1 MLRFK
6 EYADSKGITVQVV
19 YKHIKKR
26 QKEFE
31 GHIIKQYGVQYLDDE
46 AIAMLNSIIRD
57 NTLVVLDN
65 SKDEE
70 IKKLQ
75 EENSRLKDHIISLSD
90 RLLEQSEQKSEA
102 VLKIAELS
110 TKVTLLEAKKKKR
123 WWQKKSAE

>member
-1 MLRFK
+1 MLKFK

-46 AIAMLNSIIRD
+46 AIAILNSLIRD
-57 NTLVVLDN
+57 NSLVILDN

-70 IKKLQ
+70 IKRLY
-75 EENSRLKDHIISLSD
+75 EENSRLKDQIISLSD
-90 RLLEQSEQKSEA
+90 RLLEKADREKEA
-102 VLKIAELS
+102 IIKITEL
-110 TKVTLLEAKKKKR
+110 TLLTAKKKR
-123 WWQKKSAE
+123 WWNPFG